1 MAFSVIG
8 VDKIAPELREA
19 FASLGDRAVFLLTK
33 KLTAEAKKNAPTLA
47 SYGQVNRSKVPHK
60 YKDGPGTLKKSIVT
74 VRSIKKD
81 YSYLV
86 NARDWRARFIEFG
99 TAAHNMPATKAG
111 VRKRP
116 YVFANPS
123 NPGGNPVFAKKII
136 HPGTQG
142 FSYMRRATEDTVVDR
157 YAREVVAEMNNG
169 S

>member
-19 FASLGDRAVFLLTK
+19 FASLGDRAVLLLTK

-60 YKDGPGTLKKSIVT
+60 YKDVPGTLKKSIVT
-74 VRSIKKD
+74 VPSIKKD
-81 YSYLV
+81 FSYLI
-86 NARDWRARFIEFG
+86 NAQDWRARFIEFG
-99 TAAHNMPATKAG
+99 TAGHNMPATKVG
-111 VRKRP
+111 RKKP

-123 NPGGNPVFAKKII
+123 NPGGKLVFTKKVV

-142 FSYMRRATEDTVVDR
+142 FSYMRRATEDSVVDR
-157 YAREVVAEMNNG
+157 YVREVIAEMNNG
-169 S
+169 

>member
-19 FASLGDRAVFLLTK
+19 FASLGDRAVLLLTK
-33 KLTAEAKKNAPTLA
+33 KLTAEAKKNAPMLA
-47 SYGQVNRSKVPHK
+47 SYGQINRSKVPHK
-60 YKDGPGTLKKSIVT
+60 YKDEPGTLKNSIVT

-86 NARDWRARFIEFG
+86 NARDWRARFIEYG
-99 TAAHNMPATKAG
+99 TAAHNMPATKVG
-111 VRKRP
+111 RRKP
-116 YVFANPS
+116 YVFANPKS
-123 NPGGNPVFAKKII
+123 PNDKLVFTKKIV

-142 FSYMRRATEDTVVDR
+142 FSYMRRATEDSIIDR

>member
-1 MAFSVIG
+1 MAYSVIG
-8 VDKIAPELREA
+8 IDKIAPELRDA
-19 FASLGDRAVFLLTK
+19 LASLGDRAVFLLTK
-33 KLTAEAKKNAPTLA
+33 KLTSEAKKNAPTLA
-47 SYGQVNRSKVPHK
+47 SYGQINRSKVPHK
-60 YKDGPGTLKKSIVT
+60 YKGAPGTLKNSIVT

-99 TAAHNMPATKAG
+99 TASHKMPATKSG
-111 VRKRP
+111 RKRP

-123 NPGGNPVFAKKII
+123 NPGSELVFTKKIA

-142 FSYMRRATEDTVVDR
+142 FSFMRRATEDSVVDR
-157 YAREVVAEMNNG
+157 YTREVIAEINNG